1 MSLRPGSVSCPEMKP
16 LVQYYLRASCLVPF
30 FVSRLPNALRL
41 RAKPIVLYLAYTF
54 GTMSYRDR
62 IFSRRRTVSLDGSL
76 LYRAKRPLLSS
87 FHSSS
92 SSGRSRSSSFLSSSS
107 SRSQPRL
114 AMPSSDGVSSNTKV
128 VIGRFRSP
136 PPRRGTQA
144 RPAEQV
150 VRYTANT
157 EGSAGANLQNGF
169 DDLVS
174 TPATYRDLFNMI
186 GTQLPTP
193 NTNQKSEGYRRL
205 YVRTVDVN
213 YFIKNDSNVIQYLN
227 IYTYGVKQSTPA
239 NLLTQWEQAPAQLTS
254 TSDSGIVPWQMV
266 GATPYDASL
275 VTDYFNILKVQRVV
289 LRPGQVHEH
298 HVQVHLNREIRAEMM
313 ATITGPGNLVGLT
326 YGNMF
331 VFHGTPVGGG
341 TGVAF
346 SPTSY
351 LVANHRKVTFTYL
364 QTEIPALQ
372 YHNALGVLGTGNI
385 DMNCV
390 SGVADAYSNI
400 G

>member
-1 MSLRPGSVSCPEMKP
+1 M
-16 LVQYYLRASCLVPF
+16 
-30 FVSRLPNALRL
+30 
-41 RAKPIVLYLAYTF
+41 
-54 GTMSYRDR
+54 
-62 IFSRRRTVSLDGSL
+62 
-76 LYRAKRPLLSS
+76 
-87 FHSSS
+87 
-92 SSGRSRSSSFLSSSS
+92 
-107 SRSQPRL
+107 
-114 AMPSSDGVSSNTKV
+114 
-128 VIGRFRSP
+128 
-136 PPRRGTQA
+136 
-144 RPAEQV
+144 
-150 VRYTANT
+150 
-157 EGSAGANLQNGF
+157 QNGF

-239 NLLTQWEQAPAQLTS
+239 DLLTQWEQAPAQLTS

-298 HVQVHLNREIRAEMM
+298 HIQVHLNREIRAEMM
-313 ATITGPGNLVGLT
+313 ATLTGPGNLVGLT

-372 YHNALGVLGTGNI
+372 YHNSLGVLGTGNI